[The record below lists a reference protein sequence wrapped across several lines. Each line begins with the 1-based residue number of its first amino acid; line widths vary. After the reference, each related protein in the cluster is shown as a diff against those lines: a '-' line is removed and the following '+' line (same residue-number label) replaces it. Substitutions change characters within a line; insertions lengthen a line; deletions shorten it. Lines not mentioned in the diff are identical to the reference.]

1 VVPDLTTGALLFVA
15 GLVVSSFGKG
25 LGLLRGADD
34 RYVPRR
40 EHELEAQKTSQR
52 FESLQATQASLM
64 KLHEE
69 ERAARHALGNQL
81 QKDLVPRLVRVEE
94 RQQTTLDKLDEVK
107 ALVEK
112 LG

>member
-1 VVPDLTTGALLFVA
+1 
-15 GLVVSSFGKG
+15 
-25 LGLLRGADD
+25 
-34 RYVPRR
+34 
-40 EHELEAQKTSQR
+40 
-52 FESLQATQASLM
+52 M